1 MLSLPETP
9 TERLMLEALL
19 KDARMGPSSAAAI
32 HTALHALV
40 PTPPHFGAT
49 GAAAEELPDAA
60 AAAEADVAA
69 ARAAGGPAGGD
80 AAATASDAT
89 AAAVSQQAA
98 QQPMS
103 LKEQVQAR
111 RAARRQSQASQA
123 EEAEEDAA
131 AARAARLSDA
141 GLGRPSLGGRGTARS
156 GVGCVAGLLAW
167 PQREVSL
174 VTATSSLFD
183 VCKFVGLDDHVQTT

>member
-19 KDARMGPSSAAAI
+19 KDVRMGPSSAAAI

-49 GAAAEELPDAA
+49 GAAAAELPDAA
-60 AAAEADVAA
+60 AAAEADA
-69 ARAAGGPAGGD
+69 AAGGAAGGD
-80 AAATASDAT
+80 AAAMASDAA
-89 AAAVSQQAA
+89 AAAVSQQAV

-183 VCKFVGLDDHVQTT
+183 VCKFVGFGRSCE